1 MYFLRVYM
9 CNFFILIKVLMFDST
24 FSLIM
29 IAQDTMISIE
39 NFIYDIIYLEN
50 FKNYS
55 PCKCHIYLQ
64 QPCIYYGIDS
74 PTRFKEQPFLYL
86 FLFFSWIY
94 KINKNEA
101 LLSSLASTTR
111 VCIWFIWFPR
121 SFVAFGF
128 PFLQN
133 PQWLK

>member
-1 MYFLRVYM
+1 M
-9 CNFFILIKVLMFDST
+9 S
-24 FSLIM
+24 
-29 IAQDTMISIE
+29 
-39 NFIYDIIYLEN
+39 
-50 FKNYS
+50 
-55 PCKCHIYLQ
+55 YLQ

>member
-55 PCKCHIYLQ
+55 PCKCHIYNNRAYITAQVHLHGLKNNRSCICFYFFLGFIKSIKMKHCYHHQ
-64 QPCIYYGIDS
+64 QVRHVFAYGS
-74 PTRFKEQPFLYL
+74 YGFQGALWLLVSR
-86 FLFFSWIY
+86 SY
-94 KINKNEA
+94 KIHN
-101 LLSSLASTTR
+101 
-111 VCIWFIWFPR
+111 
-121 SFVAFGF
+121 G
-128 PFLQN
+128 
-133 PQWLK
+133 